1 MIALNT
7 LLKINDITKAYNG
20 KLALNNISFD
30 INKSEILGVLGPNGA
45 GKSTLFNILSGVVS
59 ADKGSI
65 LFNDKDCAKKKIYKN
80 ALGIVPQD
88 ISLYGNMT
96 VNENLKFIGKLYSVR
111 GKLLSERI
119 DELITQI
126 ISMSSIGLLV
136 SIISKTRIFSIGLS
150 FFIIMV
156 FSPLG
161 GLWFPLNTVPE
172 FLVNIA
178 SALPSGAYMLA
189 IEKIIINDAGF
200 LDIVPNLA
208 VIMVYFIITFL
219 LCIRI
224 GFMGNRKTKAK
235 MIENPSK

>member
-1 MIALNT
+1 MWGSNNFLEERLEGT
-7 LLKINDITKAYNG
+7 LLRLLEAPIGFGTIFFA
-20 KLALNNISFD
+20 KLSF
-30 INKSEILGVLGPNGA
+30 I
-45 GKSTLFNILSGVVS
+45 
-59 ADKGSI
+59 SI
-65 LFNDKDCAKKKIYKN
+65 LAFTQFIIFFSIGHCFLD
-80 ALGIVPQD
+80 VPV
-88 ISLYGNMT
+88 GN
-96 VNENLKFIGKLYSVR
+96 V
-111 GKLLSERI
+111 LL
-119 DELITQI
+119 LILLNVVFI

-178 SALPSGAYMLA
+178 SVLPSGAYMLA

-224 GFMGNRKTKAK
+224 GFMGNRITKSK
-235 MIENPSK
+235 MIKNPSK